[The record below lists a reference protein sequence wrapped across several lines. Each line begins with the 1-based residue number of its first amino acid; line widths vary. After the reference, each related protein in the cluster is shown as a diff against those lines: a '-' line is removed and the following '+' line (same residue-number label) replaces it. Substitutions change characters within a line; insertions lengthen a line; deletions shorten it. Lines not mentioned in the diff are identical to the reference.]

1 MATNGKM
8 TNGGSHGAKKRAA
21 HEMYAIG
28 RAILEPAVHHESFEK
43 LWETKWK
50 APCTMGV
57 YPFMFGSVKD
67 FEPVAEEIIKNGLK
81 EPYNWDEYAEMFFP
95 KAQGLYEI
103 AAKAEEAGEKEK
115 ASEYY
120 LRSSALYRI
129 ARFPAPRSE
138 KQRLAWTLGKEA
150 FYKGGALMEYPIR
163 EVKIPHR
170 NRTECEGHDIPVN
183 FLVPPGASAVS
194 PAPVVMIFTGL
205 DGYRTELAVWQRGW
219 LEKGVA
225 TVVVEIPG
233 TGDSPADEGDP
244 TSPDRQWSSVLD
256 WVGEQAELDDGK
268 VVVWGF
274 STGGY
279 YALRV
284 AHTHA
289 DRLLGSVSLGGGAH
303 HMFDREWLEHANKLE
318 YPFDLSNTLAYK
330 FGHTDLESF
339 IQEAHKFSLVNDGT
353 LEKPCCRNV
362 LVVNGQNDEIFPIED
377 LHVAL
382 RHGSPKAARVV
393 EGRKHMGEP
402 ESFFVILRWIHD
414 LLGLDGDVAAQVRL
428 LPSRTKY

>member
-1 MATNGKM
+1 MVANRTT
-8 TNGGSHGAKKRAA
+8 TNGGTAVHDKYS
-21 HEMYAIG
+21 IG
-28 RAILEPAVHHESFEK
+28 HAILQPAIHHESFEQ
-43 LWETKWK
+43 LWESKWK

-57 YPFMFGSVKD
+57 YPFMFGTVKD
-67 FEPVAEEIIKNGLK
+67 FEPVAQEIIKRGLK
-81 EPYNWDEYAEMFFP
+81 EPYDWDEYAEMFFP
-95 KAQGLYEI
+95 KAQELSEI
-103 AAKAEEAGEKEK
+103 AARAEEAGEGEK

-150 FYKGGALMEYPIR
+150 FYKGAALMEHPIR
-163 EVKIPHR
+163 EVVIAHLHR
-170 NRTECEGHDIPVN
+170 NESEGYEIPVN
-183 FLVPPGASAVS
+183 FLLPPGASAS
-194 PAPVVMIFTGL
+194 HPAPVVMILTGL

-233 TGDSPADEGDP
+233 TGDSPAAKGDP

-256 WVGEQAELDDGK
+256 WVGAQSELDRTR

-279 YALRV
+279 YALRL

-289 DRLLGSVSLGGGAH
+289 GRLLGSISLGGGAH
-303 HMFDREWLEHANKLE
+303 HMFDREWLTHVNKLE
-318 YPFDLSNTLAYK
+318 YPFDLADTLAYK
-330 FGHTDLESF
+330 FGYADLESF
-339 IQEAHKFSLVNDGT
+339 IQDAGKFSLVNDGT
-353 LEKPCCRNV
+353 LDKPCCGDV
-362 LVVNGQNDEIFPIED
+362 LIVNGEKDEIFPIED
-377 LHVAL
+377 LYVSL
-382 RHGSPKAARVV
+382 RHGKPKFARVV

-414 LLGLDGDVAAQVRL
+414 LLGLDGDVPSQMKL
-428 LPSRTKY
+428 LPSKTKY

>member
-1 MATNGKM
+1 
-8 TNGGSHGAKKRAA
+8 
-21 HEMYAIG
+21 
-28 RAILEPAVHHESFEK
+28 
-43 LWETKWK
+43 
-50 APCTMGV
+50 
-57 YPFMFGSVKD
+57 
-67 FEPVAEEIIKNGLK
+67 
-81 EPYNWDEYAEMFFP
+81 
-95 KAQGLYEI
+95 
-103 AAKAEEAGEKEK
+103 
-115 ASEYY
+115 
-120 LRSSALYRI
+120 
-129 ARFPAPRSE
+129 
-138 KQRLAWTLGKEA
+138 
-150 FYKGGALMEYPIR
+150 MEYPIC
-163 EVKIPHR
+163 EAKIPHTHR
-170 NRTECEGHDIPVN
+170 LESEGHDIPVN
-183 FLVPPGASAVS
+183 FLVPPGASSQS

-233 TGDSPADEGDP
+233 TGDSPAAKGDP

-256 WVGEQAELDDGK
+256 WIGGQAELDRTK

-289 DRLLGSVSLGGGAH
+289 DRLLGSISLGGGAH

-330 FGHTDLESF
+330 FGHTELESF

-362 LVVNGQNDEIFPIED
+362 LIVNGQKDEIFPIED
-377 LHVAL
+377 LDVAL
-382 RHGSPKAARVV
+382 RHGSPKAARVI

-402 ESFFVILRWIHD
+402 ESFFVILRWIHG
-414 LLGLDGDVAAQVRL
+414 LLGLDGDVTAQMRL